1 LLHQS
6 FYGVGEVEAGIAA
19 AGGGGGEDELPT
31 GVVSIEWSREGAVHY
46 NDGVDA
52 AVAPVGEDLV
62 ADGGGELLAG
72 E

>member
-1 LLHQS
+1 LFRDS
-6 FYGVGEVEAGIAA
+6 FYGVGDVEASVAA
-19 AGGGGGEDELPT
+19 AGGGGREDELPS
-31 GVVSIEWSREGAVHY
+31 GVVSIERSREGAVHY

-62 ADGGGELLAG
+62 ADGGGEFLAG